1 MKGSF
6 ALRGNICHTPGPEA
20 LEIRENAFAVCEEE
34 VVVGLPAEFFKPA
47 AGREGAECVAHV
59 RGDRFVER
67 HPQRNFIFERL
78 E

>member
-1 MKGSF
+1 MRRTLF
-6 ALRGNICHTPGPEA
+6 LT
-20 LEIRENAFAVCEEE
+20 AVAAIVLSGCKKESQFICEEE

-47 AGREGAECVAHV
+47 AGREGAESVAHV
-59 RGDRFVER
+59 RGNRFVER